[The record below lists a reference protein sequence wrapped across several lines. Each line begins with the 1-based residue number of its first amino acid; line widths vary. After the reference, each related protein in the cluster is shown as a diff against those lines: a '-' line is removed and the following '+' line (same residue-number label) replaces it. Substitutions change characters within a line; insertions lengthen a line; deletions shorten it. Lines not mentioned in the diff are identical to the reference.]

1 MAVSASA
8 IAQHR
13 PTLILEVCHVNTCS
27 SFRILRVLLRRARL
41 VSRLSAVTLVALVAC
56 QGKSGAAPQAHGEAK
71 ADAKA
76 VAGEA
81 KADAAA
87 HPLRADGPK
96 VAFGELLVEGARN
109 GNGLLQVI
117 GTQAGKIQDCY
128 AKTLEEHPDVAGQ
141 LGIRFF
147 VAADG
152 TVWVTWQQENEEVFV
167 TALSAPGKKM
177 AGEESPDE

>member
-1 MAVSASA
+1 M
-8 IAQHR
+8 
-13 PTLILEVCHVNTCS
+13 
-27 SFRILRVLLRRARL
+27 ARL
-41 VSRLSAVTLVALVAC
+41 VSRLTAVTLVALAAC
-56 QGKSGAAPQAHGEAK
+56 QGKSGATSEGEHGEAK
-71 ADAKA
+71 AGAKAAAADAK
-76 VAGEA
+76 GD
-81 KADAAA
+81 DAAA

-109 GNGLLQVI
+109 GNDLLQVI

-152 TVWVTWQQENEEVFV
+152 TVPDAILHTAKISDRSLQRCLMATFKTFEFPKLDGDPGTKATLPMVFGEVP
-167 TALSAPGKKM
+167 SE
-177 AGEESPDE
+177 AG